1 MYFRHNVDNTI
12 EINGVKF
19 DYDVFLEVEP
29 DYVKPVGMSWRHYEQ
44 GATHQIHTIGGSQTA
59 GEFPWEDGD
68 RYISRLGDFK
78 VMSREN
84 EKEKQVV
91 ESVVKEIEEKSTPAE
106 VTKVLSWEKIDAL
119 WDHIVMKKPK
129 SETIEPL
136 LERINKQE
144 QPKKVVE
151 DEIEDYL

>member
-1 MYFRHNVDNTI
+1 MYFRHNVDDTI

-29 DYVKPVGMSWRHYEQ
+29 DYVKPAGMSWRHYEQ
-44 GATHQIHTIGGSQTA
+44 GATHQIHTIDGSQIA

-68 RYISRLGDFK
+68 RYISRLGDLK
-78 VMSREN
+78 VMRAEHEN
-84 EKEKQVV
+84 EKQTV
-91 ESVVKEIEEKSTPAE
+91 ESVIKEIEVESATDDIT
-106 VTKVLSWEKIDAL
+106 VRSWEKIDAL
-119 WDHIVMKKPK
+119 WEHIVMKKPK

>member
-1 MYFRHNVDNTI
+1 M
-12 EINGVKF
+12 KF

-44 GATHQIHTIGGSQTA
+44 GATHQIHTIDGSQIA

-78 VMSREN
+78 VMRAENKN
-84 EKEKQVV
+84 EKQIV
-91 ESVVKEIEEKSTPAE
+91 ESVVKEIQRENITEDIT
-106 VTKVLSWEKIDAL
+106 VRSWEKIDAL

>member
-1 MYFRHNVDNTI
+1 MYFRHNVDDTI

-29 DYVKPVGMSWRHYEQ
+29 NYVKPVGMSWRHYEQ
-44 GATHQIHTIGGSQTA
+44 GATHQIHTIDGSQIA

-68 RYISRLGDFK
+68 RYISRLGDLK
-78 VMSREN
+78 VMRAEHEN
-84 EKEKQVV
+84 EKQTV
-91 ESVVKEIEEKSTPAE
+91 ESVIKEIEVESATE
-106 VTKVLSWEKIDAL
+106 DITVRSWEKIDAL
-119 WDHIVMKKPK
+119 WEHIVMKKPK

>member
-1 MYFRHNVDNTI
+1 MYFRHNVDDTI

-29 DYVKPVGMSWRHYEQ
+29 NYMKPAGMSWRHYEQ
-44 GATHQIHTIGGSQTA
+44 GATHQIHTIDGSQIA

-68 RYISRLGDFK
+68 RYISRLGDLK
-78 VMSREN
+78 VMRAEHEN
-84 EKEKQVV
+84 EKQTV
-91 ESVVKEIEEKSTPAE
+91 ESVIKEIEVESATDDIT
-106 VTKVLSWEKIDAL
+106 VRSWEKIDAL
-119 WDHIVMKKPK
+119 WEHIVMKKPK

>member
-1 MYFRHNVDNTI
+1 MYFRHNVDDTI

-29 DYVKPVGMSWRHYEQ
+29 NYVKPAGMSWRHYEQ
-44 GATHQIHTIGGSQTA
+44 GATHQIHTIDGSQVA

-68 RYISRLGDFK
+68 RYISRLGDLK
-78 VMSREN
+78 VMRAEHEN
-84 EKEKQVV
+84 EKQTV
-91 ESVVKEIEEKSTPAE
+91 ESVIKEIEVESATE
-106 VTKVLSWEKIDAL
+106 DITVRSWEKIDAL
-119 WDHIVMKKPK
+119 WEHIVMKKPK

>member
-1 MYFRHNVDNTI
+1 MYFRHNVDDTI

-29 DYVKPVGMSWRHYEQ
+29 NYVKPVGMSWRHYEQ
-44 GATHQIHTIGGSQTA
+44 GATHQIHTIDGSQIA

-68 RYISRLGDFK
+68 RYISRLGDLK
-78 VMSREN
+78 VMRAEH
-84 EKEKQVV
+84 KKKKQTV
-91 ESVVKEIEEKSTPAE
+91 ESVIKEIEVESATDDIT
-106 VTKVLSWEKIDAL
+106 VRSWEKIDAL
-119 WDHIVMKKPK
+119 WEHIVMKKPK

>member
-1 MYFRHNVDNTI
+1 MYFRHNVDDTI

-29 DYVKPVGMSWRHYEQ
+29 NYVKPAGMSWRHYEQ
-44 GATHQIHTIGGSQTA
+44 GATHQIHTIDGSQIA

-68 RYISRLGDFK
+68 RYISRLGDLK
-78 VMSREN
+78 VMRAEHEN
-84 EKEKQVV
+84 EKQTV
-91 ESVVKEIEEKSTPAE
+91 ESVIKEIEVESATDDIT
-106 VTKVLSWEKIDAL
+106 VRSWEKIDAL
-119 WDHIVMKKPK
+119 WEHIVMKKPK

>member
-1 MYFRHNVDNTI
+1 MYFRHNVDDTI

-29 DYVKPVGMSWRHYEQ
+29 NYVKPAGMSWRHYEQ
-44 GATHQIHTIGGSQTA
+44 GATHQIHTIDGSQIA

-68 RYISRLGDFK
+68 RYISRLGDLK
-78 VMSREN
+78 VMRAEHEN
-84 EKEKQVV
+84 EKQTV
-91 ESVVKEIEEKSTPAE
+91 ESVIKEIEVESATDDIT
-106 VTKVLSWEKIDAL
+106 VRSWEKIDAL
-119 WDHIVMKKPK
+119 WEHIVMKKPK
-129 SETIEPL
+129 SETIDPL

>member
-1 MYFRHNVDNTI
+1 MYFRHNVDDTI

-29 DYVKPVGMSWRHYEQ
+29 NYVKPVGMSWRHYEQ
-44 GATHQIHTIGGSQTA
+44 GATHQIHTTDGSQIA

-78 VMSREN
+78 VMRDEN
-84 EKEKQVV
+84 NKDKELVVETLRDIEKESSN
-91 ESVVKEIEEKSTPAE
+91 ETNE
-106 VTKVLSWEKIDAL
+106 VLRWEKLDAL
-119 WDHIVMKKPK
+119 WKFVALKQPRKD
-129 SETIEPL
+129 TIDPL

-144 QPKKVVE
+144 QPEKVV

>member
-1 MYFRHNVDNTI
+1 MYFRHNVDDTI

-19 DYDVFLEVEP
+19 DYDTFLEVEP
-29 DYVKPVGMSWRHYEQ
+29 NYVKPVGMSWRHYEQ
-44 GATHQIHTIGGSQTA
+44 GATHQIHTIDGSQVA

-78 VMSREN
+78 VMRAEN

-91 ESVVKEIEEKSTPAE
+91 ESVFKEIQRENTTEDTT
-106 VTKVLSWEKIDAL
+106 VRSWEKIDAL
-119 WDHIVMKKPK
+119 WEHIVMKKPK
-129 SETIEPL
+129 SETIDPL

>member
-29 DYVKPVGMSWRHYEQ
+29 NYVKPAGMSWRHYEQ
-44 GATHQIHTIGGSQTA
+44 GATHQIHTIDGSQIA

-68 RYISRLGDFK
+68 RYISRLGDLK
-78 VMSREN
+78 VMRAEHEN
-84 EKEKQVV
+84 EKQTV
-91 ESVVKEIEEKSTPAE
+91 ESVIKEIEVESATDDIT
-106 VTKVLSWEKIDAL
+106 VRSWEKIDAL
-119 WDHIVMKKPK
+119 WEHIVMKKPK

>member
-1 MYFRHNVDNTI
+1 MYFRHNVDDTI

-29 DYVKPVGMSWRHYEQ
+29 NYVKPVGMSWRHYEQ
-44 GATHQIHTIGGSQTA
+44 GATHQIHTIDGSQIA

-68 RYISRLGDFK
+68 RYISRLGDLK
-78 VMSREN
+78 VMRAEHEN
-84 EKEKQVV
+84 EKQTV
-91 ESVVKEIEEKSTPAE
+91 ESVIKEIEVESATDDIT
-106 VTKVLSWEKIDAL
+106 VRSWEKIDAL
-119 WDHIVMKKPK
+119 WEHIVMKKPK

>member
-1 MYFRHNVDNTI
+1 MYFRHNVDDTI

-29 DYVKPVGMSWRHYEQ
+29 NYVKPAGMSWRHYEQ
-44 GATHQIHTIGGSQTA
+44 GATHQIHTIDGSQIA

-68 RYISRLGDFK
+68 RYISRLGDLK
-78 VMSREN
+78 VMRAEQEN
-84 EKEKQVV
+84 EKQTV
-91 ESVVKEIEEKSTPAE
+91 ESVIKEIEVESATE
-106 VTKVLSWEKIDAL
+106 DITVRSWEKIDAL
-119 WDHIVMKKPK
+119 WEHIVMKKPK